1 MASIYLLRDDG
12 LVFQMDATTRI
23 AISSD
28 VTITK
33 HPVET
38 GATVSDHAQK
48 MPRVITLYGVVSA
61 TPIAG
66 TGVTGGGSRLR
77 DALDTLEA
85 SVGKLFDVVDP
96 KLGTFSSYMLSRYPT
111 ERARAAKLPF
121 TIELTE
127 VVFATAAYVT
137 IAADDIADEV
147 AASSQ
152 ADAIDVGQVGGVIIA
167 VAAAAAVS
175 AAQYPTTAATTDTG
189 GVAAA
194 EQDVSDLGALVDW
207 ISS

>member
-1 MASIYLLRDDG
+1 MASIYLLREDG

-38 GATVSDHAQK
+38 GATVSDHAQR
-48 MPRVITLYGVVSA
+48 MPRVITLYGTITA
-61 TPIAG
+61 TPMAAS
-66 TGVTGGGSRLR
+66 GVTGGGARLR

-111 ERARAAKLPF
+111 ERARLAKLPM

-127 VVFATAAYVT
+127 VVFATAAFVT
-137 IAADDIADEV
+137 IAADDITDQTV
-147 AASSQ
+147 AASQ
-152 ADAIDVGQVGGVIIA
+152 ADEIDVGQVGAVIIS
-167 VAAAAAVS
+167 VAAQAEALAAS
-175 AAQYPTTAATTDTG
+175 TQTAASTTDTG
-189 GVAAA
+189 GAAAA

-207 ISS
+207 ITG

>member
-1 MASIYLLRDDG
+1 MASIYLLREDG

-48 MPRVITLYGVVSA
+48 MPRVITLYGVVTA
-61 TPIAG
+61 TPVEG

-96 KLGTFSSYMLSRYPT
+96 KLGTFTSYMLSRYPT
-111 ERARAAKLPF
+111 ERTRAAKLPF

-137 IAADDIADEV
+137 IAADDIADDV

-152 ADAIDVGQVGGVIIA
+152 ADAIDVGQVGAILIA
-167 VAAAAAVS
+167 VAAEATAAA
-175 AAQYPTTAATTDTG
+175 ATATAASTTDTG
-189 GVAAA
+189 GTAAA

-207 ISS
+207 ITS

>member
-1 MASIYLLRDDG
+1 MASIYLLREDG

-48 MPRVITLYGVVSA
+48 MPRVITLYGVVTA
-61 TPIAG
+61 TPVEG

-96 KLGTFSSYMLSRYPT
+96 KLGTFTSYMLSRYPT

-127 VVFATAAYVT
+127 VIFATAAYVT
-137 IAADDIADEV
+137 IAADDITDDV

-152 ADAIDVGQVGGVIIA
+152 ADAIDVGQVGAILIA
-167 VAAAAAVS
+167 VAAEATAAA
-175 AAQYPTTAATTDTG
+175 ATATAASTTDTG
-189 GVAAA
+189 GTAAA

-207 ISS
+207 ITS